1 MTDVLQQDGP
11 AQRLT
16 GEGVGWLT
24 TAGADGQPSRTGV
37 VHLGRS
43 IAVAA

>member
-1 MTDVLQQDGP
+1 MTDVLQQDGH

-24 TAGADGQPSRTGV
+24 TAAANGQPQSSPVWFIWDGAS
-37 VHLGRS
+37 L
-43 IAVAA
+43 